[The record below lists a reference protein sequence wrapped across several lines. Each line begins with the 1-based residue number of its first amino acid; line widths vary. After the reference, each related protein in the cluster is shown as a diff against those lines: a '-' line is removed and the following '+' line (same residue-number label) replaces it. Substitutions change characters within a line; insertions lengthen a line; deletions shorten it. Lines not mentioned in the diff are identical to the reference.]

1 MASNGY
7 FLLSSACTHTKLG
20 QNGREAGLFCAI
32 SDTARMSRNL
42 MNRGPEG
49 GADGRVGDGGDVESE
64 QEKRDREHHNISQRR
79 KPAGI

>member
-1 MASNGY
+1 
-7 FLLSSACTHTKLG
+7 
-20 QNGREAGLFCAI
+20 
-32 SDTARMSRNL
+32 MSRNL

-49 GADGRVGDGGDVESE
+49 GAEGRVGDGGDVESE